1 MSALEFANVSKSFG
15 DVNALIN
22 FSIALEQ
29 GELVSLLGPSGCG
42 KTTALRIAAG
52 FETADTGS
60 ILLGSTN
67 IIGLPAHERRMG
79 MVFQSYSLFPHLNIR
94 DNVSFGLRVRG
105 VRNEARKKRAD
116 EMLDLVRLSDLGHRM
131 PHQISGGQQQ
141 RVALARALAAEPHVL
156 LLDEPLSALDA
167 KIRVEVRDEIRR
179 LNRDLG
185 VTTMFVTH
193 DQDEAMSISD
203 RICVMNSGV
212 IEQVGSPRDV
222 YDNPASS
229 FVAHFVGSINSLPK
243 GNTQTLIRPENLV
256 LTTHDQNAQWRGAI
270 TDITFVGAFTKIS
283 VRLENDDAPI
293 SVLAISTQIDHNIAI
308 GLNIGINEAAQ

>member
-1 MSALEFANVSKSFG
+1 MSALEFVNVSKSFR
-15 DVNALIN
+15 DVNALSN
-22 FSIALEQ
+22 FTIALEQ

-52 FETADTGS
+52 FETADTGA

-67 IIGLPAHERRMG
+67 IIYLPAHQRRMG

-94 DNVSFGLRVRG
+94 DNVAFGLKVRG
-105 VRNEARKKRAD
+105 VPGDARKKRAE

-141 RVALARALAAEPHVL
+141 RVALARALATEPHVL

-203 RICVMNSGV
+203 RICVMNNGV
-212 IEQVGSPRDV
+212 IEQTGSPRDV
-222 YDNPASS
+222 YNNPATS
-229 FVAHFVGSINSLPK
+229 FVAHFVGSINSLPR
-243 GNTQTLIRPENLV
+243 GNTRVLIRPENLV
-256 LTTHDQNAQWRGAI
+256 LATHDESAHWRGAI
-270 TDITFVGAFTKIS
+270 SDITFVGAFTKIS
-283 VRLENDDAPI
+283 LVLDNDNSSV
-293 SVLAISTQIDHNIAI
+293 SVLAISTQIDNNIAI
-308 GLNIGINEAAQ
+308 GKSIGINEATR

>member
-1 MSALEFANVSKSFG
+1 MSALEFANISKSFG
-15 DVNALIN
+15 DVNALID
-22 FSIALEQ
+22 FTIALKE

-105 VRNEARKKRAD
+105 VRNEARKERAN

-141 RVALARALAAEPHVL
+141 RVALARALATEPHVL

-222 YDNPASS
+222 YNNPATS

-243 GNTQTLIRPENLV
+243 GDTHTLIRPENLV
-256 LTTHDQNAQWRGAI
+256 LTTNDQNAQWRGAI
-270 TDITFVGAFTKIS
+270 TDITFVGAFTKIL

>member
-1 MSALEFANVSKSFG
+1 MSALEFANISKSFG
-15 DVNALIN
+15 DVNALID
-22 FSIALEQ
+22 FTIALKE

-67 IIGLPAHERRMG
+67 IISLPAHERRMG

-105 VRNEARKKRAD
+105 VRNEARKERAN

-141 RVALARALAAEPHVL
+141 RVALARALATEPHVL

-222 YDNPASS
+222 YNNPATS

-243 GNTQTLIRPENLV
+243 GDTHTLIRPENLV
-256 LTTHDQNAQWRGAI
+256 LTTNDQNAQWRGAI
-270 TDITFVGAFTKIS
+270 TDITFVGAFTKIL

>member
-1 MSALEFANVSKSFG
+1 MSALEFVNVSKSFR
-15 DVNALIN
+15 DVNALSN
-22 FSIALEQ
+22 FTIALEQ

-52 FETADTGS
+52 FETADTGA

-67 IIGLPAHERRMG
+67 IISLPAHQRRMG

-94 DNVSFGLRVRG
+94 DNVAFGLKVRG
-105 VRNEARKKRAD
+105 VPGDARKKRAE

-141 RVALARALAAEPHVL
+141 RVALARALATEPHVL

-203 RICVMNSGV
+203 RICVMNNGV
-212 IEQVGSPRDV
+212 IEQTGSPRDI
-222 YDNPASS
+222 YNNPATS
-229 FVAHFVGSINSLPK
+229 FVAHFVGSINSLPM
-243 GNTQTLIRPENLV
+243 GSTRVLIRPENLV
-256 LTTHDQNAQWRGAI
+256 LATHDESAHWRGTI
-270 TDITFVGAFTKIS
+270 TDTTFVGAFTKIS
-283 VRLENDDAPI
+283 VVLDNDNSSV
-293 SVLAISTQIDHNIAI
+293 SVLAISAQIDRNIEI
-308 GLNIGINEAAQ
+308 GKSIGINEATR

>member
-1 MSALEFANVSKSFG
+1 MSALDFVKVSKSFG
-15 DVNALIN
+15 EVQALVD
-22 FSIALEQ
+22 FSISLEQ

-52 FETADTGS
+52 FEIADSGS
-60 ILLGSTN
+60 IHLESTN
-67 IIGLPAHERRMG
+67 IIGLPANERKMG

-94 DNVSFGLRVRG
+94 DNVAFGLKVRG
-105 VRNEARKKRAD
+105 VRNEERKKRAG

-141 RVALARALAAEPHVL
+141 RVALARALATQPHVL

-185 VTTMFVTH
+185 VTTVFVTH

-203 RICVMNSGV
+203 RICVMNNGK
-212 IEQVGSPRDV
+212 IEQIGSPRDV
-222 YDNPASS
+222 YNAPTTP
-229 FVAHFVGSINSLPK
+229 FVAHFVGSINSLPV
-243 GNTQTLIRPENLV
+243 GDTRVLIRPENLELV
-256 LTTHDQNAQWRGAI
+256 NPDASAQWCGTI

-283 VRLENDDAPI
+283 VLLDDQKI
-293 SVLAISTQIDHNIAI
+293 TMSVLTISAQFEHHLSI
-308 GLNIGINEAAQ
+308 GANVGIIERKT

>member
-1 MSALEFANVSKSFG
+1 MSALEFIDVSKNFG
-15 DVNALIN
+15 GVR
-22 FSIALEQ
+22 ALEGFSLALAQ
-29 GELVSLLGPSGCG
+29 GELVTLLGPSGCG

-52 FETADTGS
+52 FETSDSGS
-60 ILLGSTN
+60 IVVNSTD
-67 IIGLPAHERRMG
+67 IAARPAHQRHMG
-79 MVFQSYSLFPHLNIR
+79 MVFQSYSLFPHLNVR

-105 VRNEARKKRAD
+105 IRSDERRKRAE

-141 RVALARALAAEPHVL
+141 RVALARALATEPHVL

-185 VTTMFVTH
+185 VTTLFVTH

-203 RICVMNSGV
+203 RICVMNNGV

-222 YDNPASS
+222 YNNPSSS
-229 FVAHFVGSINSLPK
+229 FVAHFVGSINTLHK
-243 GNTQTLIRPENLV
+243 GNTRILIRPENLV
-256 LTTHDQNAQWRGAI
+256 LTTHDENAQWRGVI

-283 VRLENDDAPI
+283 LRLENDDAPI
-293 SVLAISTQIDHNIAI
+293 SVLAISAQIDLSIAI
-308 GLNIGINEAAQ
+308 GRDIGINEAAQ

>member
-15 DVNALIN
+15 DVNALID
-22 FSIALEQ
+22 FTIALEE

-52 FETADTGS
+52 FETADAGS

-105 VRNEARKKRAD
+105 VRNEARKKRAE

-141 RVALARALAAEPHVL
+141 RVALARALATEPHVL

-185 VTTMFVTH
+185 VTTVFVTH

-222 YDNPASS
+222 YNNPATS

-243 GNTQTLIRPENLV
+243 GDTQILIRPENLV
-256 LTTHDQNAQWRGAI
+256 LTTHDQNAQWRGVI

-283 VRLENDDAPI
+283 LRLENDDAPI
-293 SVLAISTQIDHNIAI
+293 SVLAISAQIDHSIAI
-308 GLNIGINEAAQ
+308 GRDIGINEAAQ

>member
-22 FSIALEQ
+22 FTIALEQ

-60 ILLGSTN
+60 ILLGATN

-141 RVALARALAAEPHVL
+141 RVALARALATEPHVL

-203 RICVMNSGV
+203 RICVMNSGM

-293 SVLAISTQIDHNIAI
+293 SVLAISTQIDRNIAI

>member
-15 DVNALIN
+15 DVNALID
-22 FSIALEQ
+22 FTIALEE

-52 FETADTGS
+52 FETADAGS
-60 ILLGSTN
+60 ILLGSRN

-105 VRNEARKKRAD
+105 VRNEARKKRAE

-141 RVALARALAAEPHVL
+141 RVALARALATEPHVL

-212 IEQVGSPRDV
+212 IEQVGNPRDI
-222 YDNPASS
+222 YNNPATS

-243 GNTQTLIRPENLV
+243 GDKQILIRPENLV

>member
-256 LTTHDQNAQWRGAI
+256 LTTHDRNAQWRGAI

>member
-22 FSIALEQ
+22 FTIALEQ

-141 RVALARALAAEPHVL
+141 RVALARALATEPHVL

-243 GNTQTLIRPENLV
+243 GSTQTLIRPENLV

-283 VRLENDDAPI
+283 VRLENDDAPV

-308 GLNIGINEAAQ
+308 GLNIGINEATQ

>member
-105 VRNEARKKRAD
+105 VRNDARKKRAN

-141 RVALARALAAEPHVL
+141 RVALARALATEPHVL

-203 RICVMNSGV
+203 RICVMNSGM

>member
-1 MSALEFANVSKSFG
+1 MSALEFANISKSFG
-15 DVNALIN
+15 DVNALID
-22 FSIALEQ
+22 FTIALKE

-67 IIGLPAHERRMG
+67 IISLPAHERRMG

-105 VRNEARKKRAD
+105 VRNEARKKRAN

-141 RVALARALAAEPHVL
+141 RVALARALATEPHVL

-222 YDNPASS
+222 YDNPTSS
-229 FVAHFVGSINSLPK
+229 FVAHFVGSINSLTK
-243 GNTQTLIRPENLV
+243 GSTQTLIRPENLV

-293 SVLAISTQIDHNIAI
+293 SVLAISTQINHNIAI

>member
-1 MSALEFANVSKSFG
+1 MSALEFINVSKNFG
-15 DVNALIN
+15 GVQ
-22 FSIALEQ
+22 ALEGFGLALAQ
-29 GELVSLLGPSGCG
+29 GELVTLLGPSGCG

-52 FETADTGS
+52 FETSDSGS
-60 ILLGSTN
+60 IVVNSTD
-67 IIGLPAHERRMG
+67 IAARPAHQRHMG
-79 MVFQSYSLFPHLNIR
+79 MVFQSYSLFPHLNVR

-105 VRNEARKKRAD
+105 IHSDERRKRAE

-141 RVALARALAAEPHVL
+141 RVALARALATEPHVL

-185 VTTMFVTH
+185 VTTLFVTH

-203 RICVMNSGV
+203 RICVMNNGV

-222 YDNPASS
+222 YNNPSSS
-229 FVAHFVGSINSLPK
+229 FVAHFVGSINTLHK
-243 GNTQTLIRPENLV
+243 GNTRILIRPENLV
-256 LTTHDQNAQWRGAI
+256 LTTHDENAQWRGVI

-283 VRLENDDAPI
+283 LRLENDDTPI
-293 SVLAISTQIDHNIAI
+293 SVLAISAQIDNSITI

>member
-15 DVNALIN
+15 DVNALID

-141 RVALARALAAEPHVL
+141 RVALARALATEPHVL

-203 RICVMNSGV
+203 RICVMNSGM

>member
-1 MSALEFANVSKSFG
+1 MSALEFANISKSFG
-15 DVNALIN
+15 DVNALID
-22 FSIALEQ
+22 FTIALKE

-67 IIGLPAHERRMG
+67 IISLPAHERRMG

-105 VRNEARKKRAD
+105 VRNEARKERAN

-141 RVALARALAAEPHVL
+141 RVALARALATEPHVL

-222 YDNPASS
+222 YNNPATS

-243 GNTQTLIRPENLV
+243 GDTHTLIRPENLV

-270 TDITFVGAFTKIS
+270 TDITFVGAFTKIL

>member
-15 DVNALIN
+15 DVNALID

-105 VRNEARKKRAD
+105 VRNDARKKRAN

-141 RVALARALAAEPHVL
+141 RVALARALATEPHVL

-203 RICVMNSGV
+203 RICVMNSGM

>member
-1 MSALEFANVSKSFG
+1 MSALEFVNVSKSFSA
-15 DVNALIN
+15 VNALNN
-22 FSIALEQ
+22 FTIALGQ

-67 IIGLPAHERRMG
+67 IMSLPAHQRRMG

-94 DNVSFGLRVRG
+94 DNVAFGLKVRG
-105 VRNEARKKRAD
+105 VPGDVRKKRAE

-141 RVALARALAAEPHVL
+141 RVALARALATEPHVL

-203 RICVMNSGV
+203 RICVMNNGV
-212 IEQVGSPRDV
+212 IEQIGSPREV
-222 YDNPASS
+222 YNNPATS

-243 GNTQTLIRPENLV
+243 GDTRILIRPENLV
-256 LTTHDQNAQWRGAI
+256 LATHDESAQWRGAI
-270 TDITFVGAFTKIS
+270 SDITFVGAFTKIS
-283 VRLENDDAPI
+283 VVLDDDNSSV

-308 GLNIGINEAAQ
+308 GKNIGINEERR

>member
-1 MSALEFANVSKSFG
+1 
-15 DVNALIN
+15 
-22 FSIALEQ
+22 
-29 GELVSLLGPSGCG
+29 
-42 KTTALRIAAG
+42 
-52 FETADTGS
+52 
-60 ILLGSTN
+60 
-67 IIGLPAHERRMG
+67 
-79 MVFQSYSLFPHLNIR
+79 
-94 DNVSFGLRVRG
+94 
-105 VRNEARKKRAD
+105 
-116 EMLDLVRLSDLGHRM
+116 
-131 PHQISGGQQQ
+131 
-141 RVALARALAAEPHVL
+141 
-156 LLDEPLSALDA
+156 
-167 KIRVEVRDEIRR
+167 
-179 LNRDLG
+179 
-185 VTTMFVTH
+185 
-193 DQDEAMSISD
+193 
-203 RICVMNSGV
+203 MNSGV

>member
-141 RVALARALAAEPHVL
+141 RVALARALATEPHVL

>member
-1 MSALEFANVSKSFG
+1 MSALEFVNVSKSFG
-15 DVNALIN
+15 DVNALSN
-22 FSIALEQ
+22 FTIALEQ

-67 IIGLPAHERRMG
+67 IISLPAHQRRMG

-94 DNVSFGLRVRG
+94 DNVAFGLKVRG
-105 VRNEARKKRAD
+105 VPSDARKKRAE

-141 RVALARALAAEPHVL
+141 RVALARALATEPHVL

-203 RICVMNSGV
+203 RICVMNNGV
-212 IEQVGSPRDV
+212 IEQTGSPRDI
-222 YDNPASS
+222 YNNPATS
-229 FVAHFVGSINSLPK
+229 FVAHFVGSINSLPR
-243 GNTQTLIRPENLV
+243 GSTRVLIRPENLV
-256 LTTHDQNAQWRGAI
+256 IAIDDENAQWRGAI
-270 TDITFVGAFTKIS
+270 TDTTFVGAFTKIS
-283 VRLENDDAPI
+283 VRLENDNSSV
-293 SVLAISTQIDHNIAI
+293 SVLAISTQIDNNIAI
-308 GLNIGINEAAQ
+308 GKSIGINEATR

>member
-15 DVNALIN
+15 DVNALID

-105 VRNEARKKRAD
+105 VRNDARKKRAD

-141 RVALARALAAEPHVL
+141 RVALARALATEPHVL

-203 RICVMNSGV
+203 RICVMNSGM

-293 SVLAISTQIDHNIAI
+293 SVLAISTQIDHNFAI

>member
-15 DVNALIN
+15 NVNALIN
-22 FSIALEQ
+22 FTIALEQ

-52 FETADTGS
+52 FETSDTGS
-60 ILLGSTN
+60 ILLDSTN
-67 IIGLPAHERRMG
+67 IISLPAHQRRMG

-105 VRNEARKKRAD
+105 VRNDARKKRAD

-141 RVALARALAAEPHVL
+141 RVALARALATEPHVL

-203 RICVMNSGV
+203 RICVMNSGM

-256 LTTHDQNAQWRGAI
+256 LTTHDQNAHWRGTI

-293 SVLAISTQIDHNIAI
+293 SVLTISTQIDHNIAI

>member
-22 FSIALEQ
+22 FTIALEQ

-141 RVALARALAAEPHVL
+141 RVALARALATEPHVL

-243 GNTQTLIRPENLV
+243 GNAQTLIRPENLV

>member
-1 MSALEFANVSKSFG
+1 
-15 DVNALIN
+15 
-22 FSIALEQ
+22 
-29 GELVSLLGPSGCG
+29 
-42 KTTALRIAAG
+42 
-52 FETADTGS
+52 
-60 ILLGSTN
+60 
-67 IIGLPAHERRMG
+67 
-79 MVFQSYSLFPHLNIR
+79 
-94 DNVSFGLRVRG
+94 

>member
-15 DVNALIN
+15 DVNALID

-67 IIGLPAHERRMG
+67 LIGLPAHERRMG

-105 VRNEARKKRAD
+105 VRNDARKKRAD

-141 RVALARALAAEPHVL
+141 RVALARALATEPHVL

-203 RICVMNSGV
+203 RICVMNSGM

>member
-141 RVALARALAAEPHVL
+141 RVALARALATEPHVL

-203 RICVMNSGV
+203 RICVMNSGM

>member
-22 FSIALEQ
+22 FTIALEQ

-141 RVALARALAAEPHVL
+141 RVALARALATEPHVL

-229 FVAHFVGSINSLPK
+229 FVAHFVGNINSLPK

-283 VRLENDDAPI
+283 VRLENDDAPV
-293 SVLAISTQIDHNIAI
+293 SVLAISTQINHNIAI

>member
-1 MSALEFANVSKSFG
+1 MSALEFVNVSKSFR
-15 DVNALIN
+15 DVNALSN
-22 FSIALEQ
+22 FTIALEQ

-52 FETADTGS
+52 FETADAGS
-60 ILLGSTN
+60 ILLGSAN
-67 IIGLPAHERRMG
+67 ISSLPAHQRRMG

-94 DNVSFGLRVRG
+94 DNVAFGLKVRG
-105 VRNEARKKRAD
+105 VPGDVRKKRAE
-116 EMLDLVRLSDLGHRM
+116 EMLDLVRLPDLGHRM

-141 RVALARALAAEPHVL
+141 RVALARALATEPHVL

-203 RICVMNSGV
+203 RICVMNNGV
-212 IEQVGSPRDV
+212 IEQIGSPRDV
-222 YDNPASS
+222 YNNPATS

-243 GNTQTLIRPENLV
+243 GNTRVLIRPENLV
-256 LTTHDQNAQWRGAI
+256 LATHDESAQWHGAI

-283 VRLENDDAPI
+283 IVLDNDNSSI

-308 GLNIGINEAAQ
+308 GKNIGINEEIR

>member
-15 DVNALIN
+15 DVNALID

-105 VRNEARKKRAD
+105 VRNDARKKRAD

-141 RVALARALAAEPHVL
+141 RVALARALATEPHVL

-203 RICVMNSGV
+203 RICVMNSGM

-293 SVLAISTQIDHNIAI
+293 SVLAISTQIDHNQIYCSI
-308 GLNIGINEAAQ
+308 FFS